1 MTFAMFVDTSSLD
14 KLIARTT
21 TVSHFAA
28 GEVLSV
34 EEQLGGE
41 STSSNANTGFPD
53 VFEGVSR
60 IAMKII
66 NKAYSDQF
74 SPGGGVPLQKFRF
87 IDQIKSNQLCFYSV
101 WTE

>member
-21 TVSHFAA
+21 TVSHFAV

-41 STSSNANTGFPD
+41 STSSNANT
-53 VFEGVSR
+53 
-60 IAMKII
+60 
-66 NKAYSDQF
+66 
-74 SPGGGVPLQKFRF
+74 
-87 IDQIKSNQLCFYSV
+87 
-101 WTE
+101 